1 MEFSGDDDDDVLR
14 GYFPV
19 RSRKVDYVWD
29 GWDAA
34 LIVSKR
40 EKAHQAV
47 NRDIYGTNVP
57 EKEDIARVLSLE
69 ECEILLGKR
78 KDSEISKTEWRDSIT
93 RQVYLLLQP
102 YRKKEEDSHLIDLS
116 FRKGRPKDY
125 YCDREREAY
134 EAFPSSAMEGG
145 DSNWLFMIAKAV
157 AALTL
162 QAMSYVGFCTLEK
175 LLPESAYKIVRE
187 SYFNVVVRFVLSV
200 FDMAH
205 CDPCVAVAE
214 GKVKV
219 EKISILREHDICDI
233 IQQCEGCAENKGFES
248 LRKGIMGMD
257 IFRQSGRVR
266 VTQARTR
273 CWIMFKVFIKA
284 PVTHAFKKALAN
296 LALRMESC
304 CRMPLSHKGE
314 LNNVV
319 EWTTRRDV
327 YPWAFPFD
335 PDKWDDISQSDI
347 ISAMREVLKYVPLKS
362 DLISFY
368 HYHHHHCYFCVG
380 NQEDCKMQLTL
391 ELSRPKCYHIL
402 DNLTLEALKDVKI
415 QELHRFVDD
424 VSSDESIAEDAKTM
438 LYDFANG
445 IIDGLYV
452 LSGFKGDAEAII
464 FPISR
469 GSFGPCT
476 DELRGVINIADN
488 ERRMQCQRFI
498 SVQHI
503 LFGLSFSRVGDNVRM
518 LNDRPRCSGGLHS
531 KLSMFSI
538 YKLSRIAADRLGD
551 KEVGLEHLVL
561 AIFFG
566 KQEDDPIKRVE
577 LEYGSSLF
585 FDDNAFDPELVDC
598 EKQRLLLF
606 FGESILHNGGL
617 KSSCTECDAKSL
629 EYSAVFKEF
638 LPENCFDG
646 ALVKCCGLVVM
657 EKLHEALKCGGL
669 RLSPIREES

>member
-1 MEFSGDDDDDVLR
+1 MQTYRASFGGTIWIKGDISQATEV
-14 GYFPV
+14 YFN
-19 RSRKVDYVWD
+19 
-29 GWDAA
+29 
-34 LIVSKR
+34 
-40 EKAHQAV
+40 EKTPFHLKKFPL
-47 NRDIYGTNVP
+47 D
-57 EKEDIARVLSLE
+57 E
-69 ECEILLGKR
+69 E
-78 KDSEISKTEWRDSIT
+78 
-93 RQVYLLLQP
+93 
-102 YRKKEEDSHLIDLS
+102 
-116 FRKGRPKDY
+116 PK
-125 YCDREREAY
+125 
-134 EAFPSSAMEGG
+134 
-145 DSNWLFMIAKAV
+145 
-157 AALTL
+157 
-162 QAMSYVGFCTLEK
+162 
-175 LLPESAYKIVRE
+175 KIVKALRE
-187 SYFNVVVRFVLSV
+187 NWHPNFANISPIFQ
-200 FDMAH
+200 AH
-205 CDPCVAVAE
+205 CGPCVAVAE

-219 EKISILREHDICDI
+219 EKFSTLREHDICDT
-233 IQQCEGCAENKGFES
+233 IQQCQGCAENKGFE
-248 LRKGIMGMD
+248 
-257 IFRQSGRVR
+257 
-266 VTQARTR
+266 
-273 CWIMFKVFIKA
+273 
-284 PVTHAFKKALAN
+284 
-296 LALRMESC
+296 
-304 CRMPLSHKGE
+304 
-314 LNNVV
+314 
-319 EWTTRRDV
+319 V

-347 ISAMREVLKYVPLKS
+347 ISAMREVLKYVPLK
-362 DLISFY
+362 
-368 HYHHHHCYFCVG
+368 
-380 NQEDCKMQLTL
+380 EDCKMQLTL

-402 DNLTLEALKDVKI
+402 DNLTLEAVKDVKI

-452 LSGFKGDAEAII
+452 LSDFKGDALIYFQEAII

-598 EKQRLLLF
+598 EKQHLLLF
-606 FGESILHNGGL
+606 FGESILHNGYITVVYTSPTQTYG
-617 KSSCTECDAKSL
+617 EG
-629 EYSAVFKEF
+629 FHM
-638 LPENCFDG
+638 
-646 ALVKCCGLVVM
+646 LV
-657 EKLHEALKCGGL
+657 
-669 RLSPIREES
+669 I

>member
-1 MEFSGDDDDDVLR
+1 MLKLKSLESKLETLISEHGPEI
-14 GYFPV
+14 GW
-19 RSRKVDYVWD
+19 WD
-29 GWDAA
+29 GEVRELRPEGEGRRLRLLRLRVFVEWREKRRRTGLRRRDAA

-57 EKEDIARVLSLE
+57 EKEDIAR
-69 ECEILLGKR
+69 
-78 KDSEISKTEWRDSIT
+78 
-93 RQVYLLLQP
+93 
-102 YRKKEEDSHLIDLS
+102 
-116 FRKGRPKDY
+116 
-125 YCDREREAY
+125 
-134 EAFPSSAMEGG
+134 
-145 DSNWLFMIAKAV
+145 
-157 AALTL
+157 
-162 QAMSYVGFCTLEK
+162 
-175 LLPESAYKIVRE
+175 
-187 SYFNVVVRFVLSV
+187 
-200 FDMAH
+200 
-205 CDPCVAVAE
+205 
-214 GKVKV
+214 
-219 EKISILREHDICDI
+219 
-233 IQQCEGCAENKGFES
+233 
-248 LRKGIMGMD
+248 
-257 IFRQSGRVR
+257 
-266 VTQARTR
+266 
-273 CWIMFKVFIKA
+273 
-284 PVTHAFKKALAN
+284 
-296 LALRMESC
+296 
-304 CRMPLSHKGE
+304 
-314 LNNVV
+314 
-319 EWTTRRDV
+319 V

-347 ISAMREVLKYVPLKS
+347 ISAMREVLKYVPLK
-362 DLISFY
+362 
-368 HYHHHHCYFCVG
+368 
-380 NQEDCKMQLTL
+380 EDCKMQLTL

-402 DNLTLEALKDVKI
+402 DNLTLEAVKDVKI

-452 LSGFKGDAEAII
+452 LSDFKGDAEAII

-598 EKQRLLLF
+598 EKQHLLLF
-606 FGESILHNGGL
+606 FVVALS
-617 KSSCTECDAKSL
+617 DAKSL

-669 RLSPIREES
+669 RLSPIHEES

>member
-233 IQQCEGCAENKGFES
+233 IQQCEGCAENKGFEV
-248 LRKGIMGMD
+248 GMD
-257 IFRQSGRVR
+257 IFRHSGRVR

-273 CWIMFKVFIKA
+273 CWII
-284 PVTHAFKKALAN
+284 
-296 LALRMESC
+296 
-304 CRMPLSHKGE
+304 LSHKGE

-347 ISAMREVLKYVPLKS
+347 ISAMREVLKYVPLK
-362 DLISFY
+362 
-368 HYHHHHCYFCVG
+368 
-380 NQEDCKMQLTL
+380 EDCKMQLTL

>member
-1 MEFSGDDDDDVLR
+1 MQTYRASFGGTIWIKGDISQATEVYFNEKTPFHLKKFPLDEEPKKIVKALR
-14 GYFPV
+14 ENWHPNF
-19 RSRKVDYVWD
+19 
-29 GWDAA
+29 A
-34 LIVSKR
+34 
-40 EKAHQAV
+40 
-47 NRDIYGTNVP
+47 N
-57 EKEDIARVLSLE
+57 
-69 ECEILLGKR
+69 
-78 KDSEISKTEWRDSIT
+78 ISPIF
-93 RQVYLLLQP
+93 Q
-102 YRKKEEDSHLIDLS
+102 
-116 FRKGRPKDY
+116 
-125 YCDREREAY
+125 
-134 EAFPSSAMEGG
+134 AFPSTAMEGG

-175 LLPESAYKIVRE
+175 LLPESAYNIVRE

-200 FDMAH
+200 FDMEDFERIYELSIVKDECSTYYSNLCNAH
-205 CDPCVAVAE
+205 CGPCVAVAE

-219 EKISILREHDICDI
+219 EKFSTLREHDICDT
-233 IQQCEGCAENKGFES
+233 IQGCAENKGFE
-248 LRKGIMGMD
+248 
-257 IFRQSGRVR
+257 
-266 VTQARTR
+266 
-273 CWIMFKVFIKA
+273 
-284 PVTHAFKKALAN
+284 
-296 LALRMESC
+296 
-304 CRMPLSHKGE
+304 
-314 LNNVV
+314 
-319 EWTTRRDV
+319 V

-347 ISAMREVLKYVPLKS
+347 ISAMREVLKYVPLK
-362 DLISFY
+362 
-368 HYHHHHCYFCVG
+368 
-380 NQEDCKMQLTL
+380 EDCKMQLTL

-402 DNLTLEALKDVKI
+402 DNLTLEAVKDVKI

-452 LSGFKGDAEAII
+452 LSDFKGDALIYFQEAII

-598 EKQRLLLF
+598 EKQHLLLF
-606 FGESILHNGGL
+606 FGESILHNGYITVVYTSPTQTYG
-617 KSSCTECDAKSL
+617 EG
-629 EYSAVFKEF
+629 FHM
-638 LPENCFDG
+638 
-646 ALVKCCGLVVM
+646 LV
-657 EKLHEALKCGGL
+657 
-669 RLSPIREES
+669 I

>member
-1 MEFSGDDDDDVLR
+1 MMFDSYGGGLGR
-14 GYFPV
+14 
-19 RSRKVDYVWD
+19 
-29 GWDAA
+29 DAA

-40 EKAHQAV
+40 EKAHLAV
-47 NRDIYGTNVP
+47 NRDIYGTNIP
-57 EKEDIARVLSLE
+57 EKEDIARVMSLE

-93 RQVYLLLQP
+93 RQVCLLLQP

-134 EAFPSSAMEGG
+134 EAFPSTTMEGG

-162 QAMSYVGFCTLEK
+162 QAMSYAGFCTLEK
-175 LLPESAYKIVRE
+175 LLPESAYNIVRE

-200 FDMAH
+200 FDMEDFERIYELSIVKDECSAYYSNLCNAH

-219 EKISILREHDICDI
+219 EKFSTLREHDICDT
-233 IQQCEGCAENKGFES
+233 IQQCQGCAENKGFE
-248 LRKGIMGMD
+248 
-257 IFRQSGRVR
+257 
-266 VTQARTR
+266 
-273 CWIMFKVFIKA
+273 
-284 PVTHAFKKALAN
+284 
-296 LALRMESC
+296 
-304 CRMPLSHKGE
+304 
-314 LNNVV
+314 
-319 EWTTRRDV
+319 V

-347 ISAMREVLKYVPLKS
+347 ISAMREVLKYVPLK
-362 DLISFY
+362 
-368 HYHHHHCYFCVG
+368 
-380 NQEDCKMQLTL
+380 EDYKMQLTL
-391 ELSRPKCYHIL
+391 ELSHSKCYHIL
-402 DNLTLEALKDVKI
+402 DNLTLEAVKDVKI

-452 LSGFKGDAEAII
+452 LSDFKGDALIYFQEAII

-476 DELRGVINIADN
+476 DELRGVIIIADN

-518 LNDRPRCSGGLHS
+518 LNDGPRCSGGLHS

-598 EKQRLLLF
+598 
-606 FGESILHNGGL
+606 L

>member
-1 MEFSGDDDDDVLR
+1 MMFDSYGGGLGR
-14 GYFPV
+14 
-19 RSRKVDYVWD
+19 
-29 GWDAA
+29 DAA

-40 EKAHQAV
+40 EKAHLAV
-47 NRDIYGTNVP
+47 NRDIYGTNIP
-57 EKEDIARVLSLE
+57 EKEDIARVMSLE

-93 RQVYLLLQP
+93 RQVCLLLQP

-134 EAFPSSAMEGG
+134 EAFPSTTMEGG

-162 QAMSYVGFCTLEK
+162 QAMSYAGFCTLEK
-175 LLPESAYKIVRE
+175 LLPESAYNIVRE

-200 FDMAH
+200 FDMEDFERIYELSIVKDECSAYYSNLCNAH

-219 EKISILREHDICDI
+219 EKFSTLREHDICDT
-233 IQQCEGCAENKGFES
+233 IQGCAENKGFE
-248 LRKGIMGMD
+248 
-257 IFRQSGRVR
+257 
-266 VTQARTR
+266 
-273 CWIMFKVFIKA
+273 
-284 PVTHAFKKALAN
+284 
-296 LALRMESC
+296 
-304 CRMPLSHKGE
+304 
-314 LNNVV
+314 
-319 EWTTRRDV
+319 V

-347 ISAMREVLKYVPLKS
+347 ISAMREVLKYVPLK
-362 DLISFY
+362 
-368 HYHHHHCYFCVG
+368 
-380 NQEDCKMQLTL
+380 EDYKMQLTL
-391 ELSRPKCYHIL
+391 ELSHSKCYHIL
-402 DNLTLEALKDVKI
+402 DNLTLEAVKDVKI

-452 LSGFKGDAEAII
+452 LSDFKGDALIYFQEAII

-476 DELRGVINIADN
+476 DELRGVIIIADN

-518 LNDRPRCSGGLHS
+518 LNDGPRCSGGLHS

-566 KQEDDPIKRVE
+566 KQEDDPIKRVR
-577 LEYGSSLF
+577 
-585 FDDNAFDPELVDC
+585 AII
-598 EKQRLLLF
+598 Q
-606 FGESILHNGGL
+606 
-617 KSSCTECDAKSL
+617 
-629 EYSAVFKEF
+629 
-638 LPENCFDG
+638 
-646 ALVKCCGLVVM
+646 
-657 EKLHEALKCGGL
+657 
-669 RLSPIREES
+669 

>member
-1 MEFSGDDDDDVLR
+1 MEFSGDDIDDVRAAFPHR
-14 GYFPV
+14 GK
-19 RSRKVDYVWD
+19 KVDYVWD

-40 EKAHQAV
+40 EKAHRAV
-47 NRDIYGTNVP
+47 NRDIYGKNVP
-57 EKEDIARVLSLE
+57 EKEDIARVMSLK
-69 ECEILLGKR
+69 ECQILLGKR

-162 QAMSYVGFCTLEK
+162 QAMAYAGFCTLEK
-175 LLPESAYKIVRE
+175 LLPESAYNIVRE
-187 SYFNVVVRFVLSV
+187 SYFNGVVRFVLSV
-200 FDMAH
+200 FDMEDFERIYELSIIEDEYSTYYSNLCHAN
-205 CDPCVAVAE
+205 CDPYVAVAE

-219 EKISILREHDICDI
+219 EKFSTLREHDICDI
-233 IQQCEGCAENKGFES
+233 IQ
-248 LRKGIMGMD
+248 
-257 IFRQSGRVR
+257 
-266 VTQARTR
+266 
-273 CWIMFKVFIKA
+273 
-284 PVTHAFKKALAN
+284 
-296 LALRMESC
+296 ALRG
-304 CRMPLSHKGE
+304 RA
-314 LNNVV
+314 
-319 EWTTRRDV
+319 V
-327 YPWAFPFD
+327 YPWAFSFD
-335 PDKWDDISQSDI
+335 PDKWNDISQSDI
-347 ISAMREVLKYVPLKS
+347 ISAMREVLNYVPLKVI
-362 DLISFY
+362 LFY
-368 HYHHHHCYFCVG
+368 RHRHCYFCVG
-380 NQEDCKMQLTL
+380 NQEDCKIQLTL
-391 ELSRPKCYHIL
+391 ELSRLKCYHIL
-402 DNLTLEALKDVKI
+402 DNLTLEAVKDVKI

-424 VSSDESIAEDAKTM
+424 VSSDESKAEDAAAM

-445 IIDGLYV
+445 IVDGLHV
-452 LSGFKGDAEAII
+452 LSGLKGDAEAII
-464 FPISR
+464 FPISH

-498 SVQHI
+498 SIQHI
-503 LFGLSFSRVGDNVRM
+503 LFGLSFSRVGDSVRM
-518 LNDRPRCSGGLHS
+518 LNDRSRCSGGLHS

-538 YKLSRIAADRLGD
+538 YKLSRIAADRVGD
-551 KEVGLEHLVL
+551 KVVRLEHLVL

-617 KSSCTECDAKSL
+617 KNSRTECDAKSL
-629 EYSAVFKEF
+629 EYSKNSYQKIV
-638 LPENCFDG
+638 LMG
-646 ALVKCCGLVVM
+646 
-657 EKLHEALKCGGL
+657 H
-669 RLSPIREES
+669 

>member
-1 MEFSGDDDDDVLR
+1 MQTYRASFGGTIWIKGDISQATEVYFNEKTPFHLKKFPLDEEPKKIVKALR
-14 GYFPV
+14 ENWHPNF
-19 RSRKVDYVWD
+19 
-29 GWDAA
+29 A
-34 LIVSKR
+34 
-40 EKAHQAV
+40 
-47 NRDIYGTNVP
+47 N
-57 EKEDIARVLSLE
+57 
-69 ECEILLGKR
+69 
-78 KDSEISKTEWRDSIT
+78 ISPIF
-93 RQVYLLLQP
+93 Q
-102 YRKKEEDSHLIDLS
+102 
-116 FRKGRPKDY
+116 
-125 YCDREREAY
+125 
-134 EAFPSSAMEGG
+134 AFPSTAMEGG

-175 LLPESAYKIVRE
+175 LLPESAYNIVRE

-200 FDMAH
+200 FDMEDFERIYELSIVKDECSTYYSNLCNAH
-205 CDPCVAVAE
+205 CGPCVAVAE

-219 EKISILREHDICDI
+219 EKFSTLREHDICDT
-233 IQQCEGCAENKGFES
+233 IQGCAENKGFE
-248 LRKGIMGMD
+248 
-257 IFRQSGRVR
+257 
-266 VTQARTR
+266 
-273 CWIMFKVFIKA
+273 
-284 PVTHAFKKALAN
+284 
-296 LALRMESC
+296 
-304 CRMPLSHKGE
+304 
-314 LNNVV
+314 
-319 EWTTRRDV
+319 V

-347 ISAMREVLKYVPLKS
+347 ISAMREVLKYVPLK
-362 DLISFY
+362 LI
-368 HYHHHHCYFCVG
+368 YF
-380 NQEDCKMQLTL
+380 Q
-391 ELSRPKCYHIL
+391 
-402 DNLTLEALKDVKI
+402 
-415 QELHRFVDD
+415 
-424 VSSDESIAEDAKTM
+424 
-438 LYDFANG
+438 
-445 IIDGLYV
+445 
-452 LSGFKGDAEAII
+452 EAII

-598 EKQRLLLF
+598 EKQHLLLF
-606 FGESILHNGGL
+606 FGESILHNGYITVVYTSPTQTYG
-617 KSSCTECDAKSL
+617 EG
-629 EYSAVFKEF
+629 FHM
-638 LPENCFDG
+638 
-646 ALVKCCGLVVM
+646 LV
-657 EKLHEALKCGGL
+657 
-669 RLSPIREES
+669 I